1 MTIDLAAH
9 RAALENDG
17 YVIIER
23 LMPAEAVAEARAAVS
38 PHLGVYG
45 CGRNQF
51 EGFRTER
58 VYTLPAISRAFD
70 PFLAHP
76 AVLSLVKPLLWGDC
90 LLTAALAASLLP
102 GEQPQAFHTDD
113 AFYPLPRPRPAIS
126 IGAIWA
132 IDAFTADNGATQL
145 IPGSHRWGDDRTPR
159 GVLDVADAFVTAEP
173 DRRDGWADPEGDTVI
188 AAEMPAGSVLVFL
201 GTLWHR
207 AGGNRTDRPRLGL
220 FPQYCAA
227 WARQQEN
234 FGLGVPKRTVA
245 EMTPDMQALLGYA
258 IHPPFMGHVGGRHPA
273 KLLPAA
279 RSAGQ
284 LDVTNSPSNS
294 TATIASRM

>member
-1 MTIDLAAH
+1 MTLDLAAH

-17 YVIIER
+17 YVIIEG
-23 LMPAEAVAEARAAVS
+23 LMPADAVAEARAAVS
-38 PHLGVYG
+38 PHLGTYG

-76 AVLSLVKPLLWGDC
+76 TVLSLVKPLLWGDC
-90 LLTAALAASLLP
+90 LLTAALAANLLP

-132 IDAFTADNGATQL
+132 VDDFTDDNGATEI
-145 IPGSHRWGDDRTPR
+145 IPGSHLWGEERPDGEASFDLIEDDDRFGAPPKAGRHPLT
-159 GVLDVADAFVTAEP
+159 E
-173 DRRDGWADPEGDTVI
+173 TVV
-188 AAEMPAGSVLVFL
+188 MPAGSLLVCL

-207 AGGNRTDRPRLGL
+207 GGANCSTAPRLAVT
-220 FPQYCAA
+220 PQYCVA
-227 WARQQEN
+227 WARQIEN
-234 FGLGVPKRTVA
+234 MILAVP
-245 EMTPDMQALLGYA
+245 PDMAARYPRRVQELLGYN
-258 IHPPFMGHVGGRHPA
+258 IHPPFMGFVDGRHPA
-273 KLLPAA
+273 KTLPPKPDGA
-279 RSAGQ
+279 RRPDPDKPGPPPP
-284 LDVTNSPSNS
+284 LHKP
-294 TATIASRM
+294 